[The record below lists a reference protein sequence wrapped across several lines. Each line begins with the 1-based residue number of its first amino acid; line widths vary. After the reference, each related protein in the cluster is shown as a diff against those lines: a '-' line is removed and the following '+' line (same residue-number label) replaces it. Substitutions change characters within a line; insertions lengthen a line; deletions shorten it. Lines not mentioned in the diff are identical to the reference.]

1 MNSSLVKK
9 NIASIQQAFKE
20 GKNLAELFNGVSLN
34 EKLNSEKDSFASA
47 KFEGAAYQ
55 IALTC
60 FEENHSSFRNCAVF
74 FEQNS
79 SHQIQIA
86 IGFGW
91 ATAEKTSLN
100 FLKHFDFLPLI
111 FQQKIADGFGYYEG
125 IFRKRKCFI
134 HQEKP
139 NLMNE
144 LLPFYFYGLGR
155 SLWYSTLGEIAK
167 TKSAIENFPKET
179 QSFLW
184 QGVGTAFAY
193 VGGFDKELFATVKD
207 SAASSFPYLKEGII
221 QCYHSRK
228 IADLLTQEVELAMQ
242 WL

>member
-1 MNSSLVKK
+1 VNSSLVQK

-20 GKNLAELFNGVSLN
+20 GKNLAELFNGVNLN
-34 EKLNSEKDSFASA
+34 EKLNSEKDFFTSA

-55 IALTC
+55 IALNC
-60 FEENHSSFRNCAVF
+60 FEENNSSFQNCAVF

-91 ATAEKTSLN
+91 ASAETTSLN
-100 FLKHFDFLPLI
+100 FHKHFDFLPCI

-125 IFRKRKCFI
+125 VFRKRKCLI
-134 HQEKP
+134 QQEKP

-193 VGGFDKELFATVKD
+193 VGGFDKNYFCNIQIAAD
-207 SAASSFPYLKEGII
+207 SYYPFLREGII
-221 QCYHSRK
+221 HCYYSRK
-228 IADLLTQEVELAMQ
+228 IANLLTQDLELAMQ